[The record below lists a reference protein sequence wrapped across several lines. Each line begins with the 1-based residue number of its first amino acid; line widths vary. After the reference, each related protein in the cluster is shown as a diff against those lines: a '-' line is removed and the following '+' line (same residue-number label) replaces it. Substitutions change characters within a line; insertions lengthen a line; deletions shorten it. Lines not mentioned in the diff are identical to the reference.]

1 MSSLEKR
8 RVKQTYFDEFFKVVN
23 PSKIVFVSYAYKPKV
38 YEPQVLLIF
47 PRVLVLLFF
56 FFLFTSTVD

>member
-23 PSKIVFVSYAYKPKV
+23 QSKIVFVSYAYKP
-38 YEPQVLLIF
+38 
-47 PRVLVLLFF
+47 
-56 FFLFTSTVD
+56 